1 MEESEVTEAL
11 LVNEA
16 EGNSY
21 IYFILYN
28 LVIYIYCC
36 IYIYLLLYIYIF
48 TVIYI
53 YIYDIIYNS

>member
-1 MEESEVTEAL
+1 MEEAEVTEAL

-21 IYFILYN
+21 IYLILYN

-36 IYIYLLLYIYIF
+36 IYIYNIYLLLYIYN
-48 TVIYI
+48 
-53 YIYDIIYNS
+53 IIYNS

>member
-1 MEESEVTEAL
+1 MEEAEVTEAL

-16 EGNSY
+16 KGNSY
-21 IYFILYN
+21 ICLILYN